1 MKQLLHHL
9 FLPHFS
15 NNQRAKLLHHS
26 TLLLF
31 IFSFFIGQFLL
42 TYLKTD
48 YPAVLGASIDLSTEQ
63 LLEITNNDRAKE
75 NLPPL
80 TINPSLSQA
89 AAMKADFMFEKD
101 FWAHDAPDGTTPWYF
116 IKKAGYT
123 YVYAG
128 ENLARGFTNSSDV
141 VTAWMNS
148 PTHRENMLSPNYKEI
163 GFAIKKGKLL
173 GEETTLVVEMFGSRD
188 TNAVARA
195 PQQQLP
201 VTPPSVLPA
210 AIDDTQV
217 VGNPVQ
223 QTINSYALKTTT
235 LLSSRAVSNSLGF
248 FVLGMFITIL
258 FVDVIVI
265 ERKSI
270 ARIVGHNI
278 DHIFFLGAIFVIMYL
293 VLRGSVL

>member
-1 MKQLLHHL
+1 MKRLLHHL

-26 TLLLF
+26 SLLLF
-31 IFSFFIGQFLL
+31 VLSFFLGQFFISF
-42 TYLKTD
+42 LKSD

-63 LLEITNNDRAKE
+63 LLEITNQDRAKE
-75 NLPPL
+75 HLEPL
-80 TINPSLSQA
+80 VLNETLSQA
-89 AAMKADFMFEKD
+89 AAMKAEYMFEKN
-101 FWAHDAPDGTTPWYF
+101 FWAHNAPDGTTPWYF

-148 PTHRENMLSPNYKEI
+148 PTHRENMLSANYTEI
-163 GFAIKKGKLL
+163 GFAIKKGRLL
-173 GEETTLVVEMFGSRD
+173 GEDTTLVVEMFGSPD
-188 TNAVARA
+188 ANALARS
-195 PQQQLP
+195 PQEQKQISS
-201 VTPPSVLPA
+201 PSVLPA
-210 AIDDTQV
+210 AVDQADIQA
-217 VGNPVQ
+217 NPIQ
-223 QTINSYALKTTT
+223 QSMNNYALKTTA
-235 LLSSRAVSNSLGF
+235 LLSSRAVSSGLGF

-258 FVDVIVI
+258 FIDVVVI

-278 DHIFFLGAIFVIMYL
+278 DHIFFLGAIFVIMYF